1 MKTRSMCLPAA
12 VCALFLAAAAG
23 AKEVRRPDAWVTAK
37 VKVSLAAHKN
47 VRALGTNVD
56 TKDGIVTLNGEVE
69 TLAEKELAAR
79 YAREVTGVRGVNNL
93 LMVRGEVGA
102 PGETVRDKMGDA
114 ALTGRVKAALAAN
127 RATSAL
133 RTNVD
138 TERGVVTLRGIAR
151 SAAERD
157 LAEKLARDVPG
168 VRSVDNQIDVR

>member
-23 AKEVRRPDAWVTAK
+23 AKEVRRPDAWITAK

-47 VRALGTNVD
+47 VRAIGTNVD
-56 TKDGIVTLNGEVE
+56 TMEGIVTLNGEVE

-93 LMVRGEVGA
+93 LMVRGEA
-102 PGETVRDKMGDA
+102 GETVRDKMGDA

-127 RATSAL
+127 RATSAI

-138 TERGVVTLRGIAR
+138 TERGVVTLRGIAK

-168 VRSVDNQIDVR
+168 VRSVDNRIEVR